1 VLVYAIRR
9 LLFAVPLL
17 VATSFVVFVVVS
29 SLPGDP
35 CAEQVKYKT
44 KEAMAACRSSLNLEG
59 SFIERYGRYLGRA
72 VQLDFGHDVYNTE
85 VQVGEELMDRFPA
98 TIELSLTALLIAF
111 LIGTVVGTRSALR
124 PGTWIDA
131 LGQLLSLGGISIPVF
146 WLGMMLMALFG
157 VELGWL
163 PFSGWNDS
171 DIAGRDGYYHSR
183 FWLLEPLVRLDLGI
197 FLQALKHIALPA
209 IALSTI
215 PLATITRMTRSS
227 MLEEVNKDYVT
238 TARAKGVPERRVIGR
253 HVRRNALI
261 PIVTITG
268 LQLGTLLSGAV
279 LTEKVFSWTN
289 GLGTYMVNAAL
300 KTNPSVLMGCMLL
313 FATTF
318 ILVNLVVDLL
328 YGLIDPRIRHG
339 RG

>member
-1 VLVYAIRR
+1 MLVYAIRR
-9 LLFAVPLL
+9 LLFAIPLL
-17 VATSFVVFVVVS
+17 IATSFLVFVVVVN
-29 SLPGDP
+29 LPGDP

-44 KEAMAACRSSLNLEG
+44 KEAMAACRSSLNLDG
-59 SFIERYGRYLGRA
+59 NFLERYGRYLGRA
-72 VQLDFGHDVYNTE
+72 VQGDFGHDVANSE
-85 VQVGEELMDRFPA
+85 LDVGAELKDRFPA
-98 TIELSLTALLIAF
+98 TMELSIVALFLAF
-111 LIGTVVGTRSALR
+111 VIGTWVGTRSALK

-131 LGQLLSLGGISIPVF
+131 LGQLLSLGGVSIPVF
-146 WLGMMLMALFG
+146 WLGMMLMAIFG

-163 PFSGWNDS
+163 PFSGWNGR
-171 DIAGRDGYYHSR
+171 DIAGSDGYYATN
-183 FWLLEPLVRLDLGI
+183 FWLFEPLFRLDLGI
-197 FLQALKHIALPA
+197 FLNALKHIALPA
-209 IALSTI
+209 LALCTI

-238 TARAKGVPERRVIGR
+238 TARAKGVPEGRVIRR

-300 KTNPSVLMGCMLL
+300 KTNQSVLMGCMLL

-318 ILVNLVVDLL
+318 ILVNLAVDLL
-328 YGLIDPRIRHG
+328 YGFIDPRIRHG